1 MKKLLTLFILATL
14 FFSCNSKSSE
24 KTKNLKEVSIILDW
38 YPNAVHSFL
47 YTAIEKGYFEEEG
60 IKLNII
66 YPSSPSDSLTLPAA
80 KKADIGISYLNS
92 VVMAKVNENVPVKSF
107 GAVLQRSV
115 NTVISLKEKNITS
128 PKDFENKIA
137 GTSGGILSETYL
149 NSMMKFESLDPK
161 SLKIIDVGF
170 ELLTAMITNRV
181 DFTIGNMVNHEV
193 PVIKEKGID
202 INYFLIDNF
211 GIPQA
216 YELILVANE
225 DLLNQNKDIYEK
237 VLKAMKKGFYDV
249 QNNPEE
255 ALKLLLSKQ
264 AVEQFPLSENV
275 EKESLEILLPIM
287 ETQNA
292 KFLEQTENI
301 WENNINWL
309 YKNGIIQKKLPA
321 QNFIY
326 QF

>member
-1 MKKLLTLFILATL
+1 MKKILTILILVTLLL
-14 FFSCNSKSSE
+14 SCNSKKE
-24 KTKNLKEVSIILDW
+24 DNLKEVSIILDW

-47 YTAIEKGYFEEEG
+47 YTAVEKGYFKDEG

-92 VVMAKVNENVPVKSF
+92 VIMARANENVPIKSF
-107 GAVLQRSV
+107 GAILQRSV

-128 PKDFENKIA
+128 PKDFQNKIA
-137 GTSGGILSETYL
+137 GTSGGVLSETYL
-149 NSMMKFESLDPK
+149 KSMMISQNLDPN
-161 SLKIIDVGF
+161 SLKITDVGF
-170 ELLTAMITNRV
+170 ELLTSMITNQV
-181 DFTIGNMVNHEV
+181 DFTIGNMINHEV

-216 YELILVANE
+216 YELILVANDE
-225 DLLNQNKDIYEK
+225 LLNQNKDTYTK
-237 VLKAMKKGFYDV
+237 VLKAMQKGFEDV
-249 QNNPEE
+249 KNNPSES
-255 ALKLLLSKQ
+255 LNLLLSKQ
-264 AVEQFPLSENV
+264 AVDQFPLSETV

-287 ETQNA
+287 ETPQN
-292 KFLEQTENI
+292 KFLTQTKKV
-301 WENNINWL
+301 WENNVNWL
-309 YKNGIIQKKLPA
+309 YENGIIQKKLPA
-321 QNFIY
+321 ENFIY

>member
-1 MKKLLTLFILATL
+1 MKKILTILIMIILLV
-14 FFSCNSKSSE
+14 SCKSKKE
-24 KTKNLKEVSIILDW
+24 NNLKEVSIILDW

-47 YTAIEKGYFEEEG
+47 YTAIEKGYFKDEG

-92 VVMAKVNENVPVKSF
+92 VIMARANENVPIKSF
-107 GAVLQRSV
+107 GAILQRSV

-128 PKDFENKIA
+128 PKDFQNKIA
-137 GTSGGILSETYL
+137 GTSGGVLSETYL
-149 NSMMKFESLDPK
+149 KSMMKSQNLDAN
-161 SLKIIDVGF
+161 SLKITDVGF
-170 ELLTAMITNRV
+170 ELLTSMITNQV
-181 DFTIGNMVNHEV
+181 DFTIGNMINHEV

-216 YELILVANE
+216 YELILVANDE
-225 DLLNQNKDIYEK
+225 LLNQNKDTYTK
-237 VLKAMKKGFYDV
+237 VLKAMQKGFEDV
-249 QNNPEE
+249 KNNPSES
-255 ALKLLLSKQ
+255 LNLLLSKQ
-264 AVEQFPLSENV
+264 AVDQFPLSETV

-287 ETQNA
+287 ETPQN
-292 KFLEQTENI
+292 KFLTQTKKV
-301 WENNINWL
+301 WENNVNWL
-309 YKNGIIQKKLPA
+309 YENGIIQKKLPA
-321 QNFIY
+321 ENFIY

>member
-1 MKKLLTLFILATL
+1 MNKLLTIFSLTVL
-14 FFSCNSKSSE
+14 FFSCNSKNLE
-24 KTKNLKEVSIILDW
+24 KNKNLKEISIILDW

-47 YTAIEKGYFEEEG
+47 YTAIEKGYFEDEG

-80 KKADIGISYLNS
+80 KKADIGISYLNN
-92 VVMAKVNENVPVKSF
+92 VIIAKTNENVPIKSF

-128 PKDFENKIA
+128 PKDFQNKIA

-149 NSMMKFESLDPK
+149 NSMMKSENLNPQ

-193 PVIKEKGID
+193 PIIKEKGID

-225 DLLNQNKDIYEK
+225 ELLNQNKDTYEK
-237 VLKAMKKGFYDV
+237 FLKAIKKGFYDV

-264 AVEQFPLSENV
+264 AVEQFPLSEIV
-275 EKESLEILLPIM
+275 ERESLEILLPIM
-287 ETQNA
+287 ETENA
-292 KFLEQTENI
+292 KFLNQNEDI
-301 WENNINWL
+301 WEKNINWL
-309 YKNGIIQKKLPA
+309 YENGIIHKKLPA

>member
-1 MKKLLTLFILATL
+1 MKKILTVLILVTLLL
-14 FFSCNSKSSE
+14 SCNSKKE
-24 KTKNLKEVSIILDW
+24 DNLKEVSIILDW

-47 YTAIEKGYFEEEG
+47 YTAVEKGYFKDEG

-92 VVMAKVNENVPVKSF
+92 VIMARANENVPIKSF
-107 GAVLQRSV
+107 GAILQRSV

-128 PKDFENKIA
+128 PKDFQNKIA

-149 NSMMKFESLDPK
+149 KSMMISQNLDPN
-161 SLKIIDVGF
+161 SLKITDVGF
-170 ELLTAMITNRV
+170 ELLTSMITNQV
-181 DFTIGNMVNHEV
+181 DFTIGNMINHEV

-216 YELILVANE
+216 YELILVANDE
-225 DLLNQNKDIYEK
+225 LLNQNKDTYTK
-237 VLKAMKKGFYDV
+237 VLKAMQKGFEDV
-249 QNNPEE
+249 KNNPSES
-255 ALKLLLSKQ
+255 LNLLLSKQ
-264 AVEQFPLSENV
+264 AVDQFPLSETV
-275 EKESLEILLPIM
+275 ERESLEILLPIM
-287 ETQNA
+287 ETPQN
-292 KFLEQTENI
+292 KFLTQTKKV
-301 WENNINWL
+301 WENNVNWL
-309 YKNGIIQKKLPA
+309 YENGIIQKKLPA
-321 QNFIY
+321 ENFIY

>member
-1 MKKLLTLFILATL
+1 MKKILTILIMVTLLL
-14 FFSCNSKSSE
+14 SCNSKKE
-24 KTKNLKEVSIILDW
+24 DNLKEVSIILDW

-47 YTAIEKGYFEEEG
+47 YTAIEKGYFKDEG

-92 VVMAKVNENVPVKSF
+92 VIMARANENVPIKSF
-107 GAVLQRSV
+107 GAILQRSV

-128 PKDFENKIA
+128 PKDFQNKIA
-137 GTSGGILSETYL
+137 GTSGGVLSEAYL
-149 NSMMKFESLDPK
+149 KSMMISENLDPN
-161 SLKIIDVGF
+161 SLKITDVGF
-170 ELLTAMITNRV
+170 ELLTSMITNQV
-181 DFTIGNMVNHEV
+181 DFTIGNMINHEV

-216 YELILVANE
+216 YELILVANDE
-225 DLLNQNKDIYEK
+225 LLSQNKDTYIK
-237 VLKAMKKGFYDV
+237 VLKAMQKGFEDV
-249 QNNPEE
+249 KNNPSES
-255 ALKLLLSKQ
+255 LNLLLSKQ
-264 AVEQFPLSENV
+264 AVDQFPLSETV

-287 ETQNA
+287 ETPQNR
-292 KFLEQTENI
+292 FLTQTKNV
-301 WENNINWL
+301 WENNVNWL
-309 YKNGIIQKKLPA
+309 YENGIIQKKLPA
-321 QNFIY
+321 ENFIY

>member
-1 MKKLLTLFILATL
+1 MKKILTILILVTLLL
-14 FFSCNSKSSE
+14 SCNSKKE
-24 KTKNLKEVSIILDW
+24 DNLKEVSIILDW

-47 YTAIEKGYFEEEG
+47 YTAVEKGYFKDEG

-92 VVMAKVNENVPVKSF
+92 VIMARANENVPIKSF
-107 GAVLQRSV
+107 GAILQRSV

-128 PKDFENKIA
+128 PKDFQNKIA

-149 NSMMKFESLDPK
+149 KSMMISQNLDPN
-161 SLKIIDVGF
+161 SLKITDVGF
-170 ELLTAMITNRV
+170 ELLTSMITNQV
-181 DFTIGNMVNHEV
+181 DFTIGNMINHEV

-216 YELILVANE
+216 YELILVANDE
-225 DLLNQNKDIYEK
+225 LLNQNKDTYTK
-237 VLKAMKKGFYDV
+237 VLKAMQKGFEDV
-249 QNNPEE
+249 KNNPSES
-255 ALKLLLSKQ
+255 LNLLLSKQ
-264 AVEQFPLSENV
+264 AVDQFPLSETV
-275 EKESLEILLPIM
+275 ERESLEILLPIM
-287 ETQNA
+287 ETLQN
-292 KFLEQTENI
+292 KFLTQTKKV
-301 WENNINWL
+301 WENNVNWL
-309 YKNGIIQKKLPA
+309 YENGIIQKKLPA
-321 QNFIY
+321 ENFIY

>member
-1 MKKLLTLFILATL
+1 MKKILTVLILVTLLL
-14 FFSCNSKSSE
+14 SCNSKKE
-24 KTKNLKEVSIILDW
+24 DNLKEVSIILDW

-47 YTAIEKGYFEEEG
+47 YTAVEKGYFKDEG

-92 VVMAKVNENVPVKSF
+92 VIMARANENVPIKSF
-107 GAVLQRSV
+107 GAILQRSI

-128 PKDFENKIA
+128 PKDFQNKIA
-137 GTSGGILSETYL
+137 GTSGGVLSETYL
-149 NSMMKFESLDPK
+149 KSMMISQNLDPN
-161 SLKIIDVGF
+161 SLKITDVGF
-170 ELLTAMITNRV
+170 ELLTSMITNQV
-181 DFTIGNMVNHEV
+181 DFTIGNMINHEV

-216 YELILVANE
+216 YELILVANDE
-225 DLLNQNKDIYEK
+225 LLNQNKDTYTK
-237 VLKAMKKGFYDV
+237 VLKAMQKGFEDV
-249 QNNPEE
+249 KNNPSES
-255 ALKLLLSKQ
+255 LNLLLSKQ
-264 AVEQFPLSENV
+264 AVDQFPLSETV

-287 ETQNA
+287 ETPQN
-292 KFLEQTENI
+292 KFLTQTKKV
-301 WENNINWL
+301 WENNVNWL
-309 YKNGIIQKKLPA
+309 YENGIIQKKLPA
-321 QNFIY
+321 ENFIY

>member
-1 MKKLLTLFILATL
+1 MKKILTVLILVTLLL
-14 FFSCNSKSSE
+14 SCNSKKE
-24 KTKNLKEVSIILDW
+24 DNLKEVSIILDW

-47 YTAIEKGYFEEEG
+47 YTAVEKGYFKDEG

-92 VVMAKVNENVPVKSF
+92 VIMARANENVPIKSF
-107 GAVLQRSV
+107 GAILQRSV

-128 PKDFENKIA
+128 PKDFQNKIA
-137 GTSGGILSETYL
+137 GTSGGVLSETYL
-149 NSMMKFESLDPK
+149 KSMMISQNLDPN
-161 SLKIIDVGF
+161 SLKITDVGF
-170 ELLTAMITNRV
+170 ELLTSMITNQV
-181 DFTIGNMVNHEV
+181 DFTIGNMINHEV

-216 YELILVANE
+216 YELILVANDE
-225 DLLNQNKDIYEK
+225 LLNQNKDTYTK
-237 VLKAMKKGFYDV
+237 VLKAMQKGFEDV
-249 QNNPEE
+249 KNNPSES
-255 ALKLLLSKQ
+255 LNLLLSKQ
-264 AVEQFPLSENV
+264 AVDQFPLNETV

-287 ETQNA
+287 ETPQN
-292 KFLEQTENI
+292 KFLTQTKKV
-301 WENNINWL
+301 WENNVNWL
-309 YKNGIIQKKLPA
+309 YENGIIQKKLPA
-321 QNFIY
+321 ENFIY

>member
-1 MKKLLTLFILATL
+1 MKKIFTILIMLTLLL
-14 FFSCNSKSSE
+14 SCNSKKEDS
-24 KTKNLKEVSIILDW
+24 LKEVSIILDW

-47 YTAIEKGYFEEEG
+47 YTAIEKGYFKDEG

-92 VVMAKVNENVPVKSF
+92 VVMARANENVPIKSF
-107 GAVLQRSV
+107 GAILQRSV

-137 GTSGGILSETYL
+137 GTSGGVLSETYL
-149 NSMMKFESLDPK
+149 KSMMISENLNPN
-161 SLKIIDVGF
+161 SLKITDVGF
-170 ELLTAMITNRV
+170 ELLTSMITNQV

-216 YELILVANE
+216 YELILVANDE
-225 DLLNQNKDIYEK
+225 LLNQNKDIYAK
-237 VLKAMKKGFYDV
+237 VLKAMQKGFEDV
-249 QNNPEE
+249 KSNPKES
-255 ALKLLLSKQ
+255 LNLLLSKQ
-264 AVEQFPLSENV
+264 AVDQFPLSETV

-287 ETQNA
+287 ETPQN
-292 KFLEQTENI
+292 KFLTQTKKV
-301 WENNINWL
+301 WENNVNWL
-309 YKNGIIQKKLPA
+309 YENGIIQKNLPA
-321 QNFIY
+321 ENFIY

>member
-1 MKKLLTLFILATL
+1 MKKILTILILVTLLL
-14 FFSCNSKSSE
+14 SCNSKKE
-24 KTKNLKEVSIILDW
+24 DNLKEVSIILDW

-47 YTAIEKGYFEEEG
+47 YTAVEKGYFKDEG

-66 YPSSPSDSLTLPAA
+66 YPSSPSDSLTLSAA

-92 VVMAKVNENVPVKSF
+92 VIMARANENVPIKSF
-107 GAVLQRSV
+107 GAILQRSV

-128 PKDFENKIA
+128 PKDFQNKIA

-149 NSMMKFESLDPK
+149 KSMMISQNLDPN
-161 SLKIIDVGF
+161 SLKITDVGF
-170 ELLTAMITNRV
+170 ELLTSMITNQV
-181 DFTIGNMVNHEV
+181 DFTIGNMINHEV

-216 YELILVANE
+216 YELILVANDE
-225 DLLNQNKDIYEK
+225 LLNQNKDTYTK
-237 VLKAMKKGFYDV
+237 VLKAMQKGFEDV
-249 QNNPEE
+249 KNNPSES
-255 ALKLLLSKQ
+255 LNLLLSKQ
-264 AVEQFPLSENV
+264 AVDQFPLSETV

-287 ETQNA
+287 ETPQN
-292 KFLEQTENI
+292 KFLTQTKKV
-301 WENNINWL
+301 WENNVNWL
-309 YKNGIIQKKLPA
+309 YENGIIQKKLPA
-321 QNFIY
+321 ENFIY

>member
-1 MKKLLTLFILATL
+1 MKKILTILILVTLLL
-14 FFSCNSKSSE
+14 SCNSKKE
-24 KTKNLKEVSIILDW
+24 DNLKEVSIILDW

-47 YTAIEKGYFEEEG
+47 YTAVEKGYFKDEG

-92 VVMAKVNENVPVKSF
+92 VIMARANENVPIKSF
-107 GAVLQRSV
+107 GAILQRSV

-128 PKDFENKIA
+128 PKDFQNKIA
-137 GTSGGILSETYL
+137 GTSGGVLSETYL
-149 NSMMKFESLDPK
+149 KSMMISQNLDPN
-161 SLKIIDVGF
+161 SLKITDVGF
-170 ELLTAMITNRV
+170 ELLTSMITNQV
-181 DFTIGNMVNHEV
+181 DFTIGNMINHEV

-216 YELILVANE
+216 YELILVANDE
-225 DLLNQNKDIYEK
+225 LLNQNKDIYTK
-237 VLKAMKKGFYDV
+237 ILKAMQKGFEDV
-249 QNNPEE
+249 KNNPSES
-255 ALKLLLSKQ
+255 LNLLLSKQ
-264 AVEQFPLSENV
+264 AVDQFPLSETV

-287 ETQNA
+287 ETPQN
-292 KFLEQTENI
+292 KFLTQTKKV
-301 WENNINWL
+301 WENNVNWL
-309 YKNGIIQKKLPA
+309 YENGIIQKKLPA
-321 QNFIY
+321 ENFIY

>member
-1 MKKLLTLFILATL
+1 MKKILTILILVTLLL
-14 FFSCNSKSSE
+14 SCNSKKE
-24 KTKNLKEVSIILDW
+24 DNLKEVSIILDW

-47 YTAIEKGYFEEEG
+47 YTAIEKGYFKDEG

-92 VVMAKVNENVPVKSF
+92 VIMARANENVPIKSF
-107 GAVLQRSV
+107 GAILQRSV

-128 PKDFENKIA
+128 PKDFQNKIA
-137 GTSGGILSETYL
+137 GTSGGVLSETYL
-149 NSMMKFESLDPK
+149 KSMMKSQNLDPN
-161 SLKIIDVGF
+161 SLKITDVGF
-170 ELLTAMITNRV
+170 ELLTSMITNQV
-181 DFTIGNMVNHEV
+181 DFTIGNMINHEV

-216 YELILVANE
+216 YELILVANDE
-225 DLLNQNKDIYEK
+225 LLNQNKDTYTK
-237 VLKAMKKGFYDV
+237 VLKAMQKGFEDV
-249 QNNPEE
+249 KNNPSES
-255 ALKLLLSKQ
+255 LNLLLSKQ
-264 AVEQFPLSENV
+264 AVDQFPLSETV

-287 ETQNA
+287 ETPQN
-292 KFLEQTENI
+292 KFLTQTKKI
-301 WENNINWL
+301 WENNVNWL
-309 YKNGIIQKKLPA
+309 YENGIIQKNLPA
-321 QNFIY
+321 ENFIY

>member
-1 MKKLLTLFILATL
+1 MKKILTILILVTLLL
-14 FFSCNSKSSE
+14 SCNSKKE
-24 KTKNLKEVSIILDW
+24 DNLKEVSIILDW

-47 YTAIEKGYFEEEG
+47 YTAVEKGYFKDEG

-92 VVMAKVNENVPVKSF
+92 VIMARANENVPIKSF
-107 GAVLQRSV
+107 GAILQRSV

-128 PKDFENKIA
+128 PKDFQNKIA
-137 GTSGGILSETYL
+137 GTSGGVLSETYL
-149 NSMMKFESLDPK
+149 KSMMISQNLDPN
-161 SLKIIDVGF
+161 SLKITDVGF
-170 ELLTAMITNRV
+170 ELLTSMITNQV
-181 DFTIGNMVNHEV
+181 DFTIGNMINHEV

-216 YELILVANE
+216 YELILVANDE
-225 DLLNQNKDIYEK
+225 LLNQNKDTYTKI
-237 VLKAMKKGFYDV
+237 LKAMQKGFEDV
-249 QNNPEE
+249 KNNPSES
-255 ALKLLLSKQ
+255 LNLLLSKQ
-264 AVEQFPLSENV
+264 AVDQFPLSKTV

-287 ETQNA
+287 ETPQN
-292 KFLEQTENI
+292 KFLTQTKKV
-301 WENNINWL
+301 WENNVNWL
-309 YKNGIIQKKLPA
+309 YENGIIQKKLPA
-321 QNFIY
+321 ENFIY

>member
-1 MKKLLTLFILATL
+1 MKKILTILIMVTLLL
-14 FFSCNSKSSE
+14 SCNSKKE
-24 KTKNLKEVSIILDW
+24 DNLKEVSIILDW

-47 YTAIEKGYFEEEG
+47 YTAVEKGYFKDEG

-92 VVMAKVNENVPVKSF
+92 VIMARANENVPIKSF
-107 GAVLQRSV
+107 GAILQRSV

-128 PKDFENKIA
+128 PKDFQNKIA
-137 GTSGGILSETYL
+137 GTSGGVLSEAYL
-149 NSMMKFESLDPK
+149 KSMMISENLDPN
-161 SLKIIDVGF
+161 SLKITDVGF
-170 ELLTAMITNRV
+170 ELLTSMITNQV
-181 DFTIGNMVNHEV
+181 DFTIGNMINHEV

-216 YELILVANE
+216 YELILVANDE
-225 DLLNQNKDIYEK
+225 LLSQNKDTYIK
-237 VLKAMKKGFYDV
+237 VLKAMQKGFEDV
-249 QNNPEE
+249 KNNPSES
-255 ALKLLLSKQ
+255 LNLLLSKQ
-264 AVEQFPLSENV
+264 AVDQFPLSETV

-287 ETQNA
+287 ETPQNR
-292 KFLEQTENI
+292 FLTQTKNV
-301 WENNINWL
+301 WENNVNWL
-309 YKNGIIQKKLPA
+309 YENGIIQKKLPA
-321 QNFIY
+321 ENFIY

>member
-1 MKKLLTLFILATL
+1 MKKILTVLILVTLLL
-14 FFSCNSKSSE
+14 SCNSKKE
-24 KTKNLKEVSIILDW
+24 DNLKEVSIILDW

-47 YTAIEKGYFEEEG
+47 YTAVEKGYFKDEG

-92 VVMAKVNENVPVKSF
+92 VIMARANENVPIKSF
-107 GAVLQRSV
+107 GAILQRSV

-128 PKDFENKIA
+128 PKDFQNKIA

-149 NSMMKFESLDPK
+149 KSMMISQNLDPN
-161 SLKIIDVGF
+161 SLKITDVGF
-170 ELLTAMITNRV
+170 ELLTSMITNQV
-181 DFTIGNMVNHEV
+181 DFTIGNMINHEV

-216 YELILVANE
+216 YELLLVANDE
-225 DLLNQNKDIYEK
+225 LLNQNKDTYTK
-237 VLKAMKKGFYDV
+237 VLKAMQKGFEDV
-249 QNNPEE
+249 KNNPSES
-255 ALKLLLSKQ
+255 LNLLLSKQ
-264 AVEQFPLSENV
+264 AVDQFPLSETV

-287 ETQNA
+287 ETPQN
-292 KFLEQTENI
+292 KFLTQTKKV
-301 WENNINWL
+301 WENNVNWL
-309 YKNGIIQKKLPA
+309 YENGIIQKKLPA
-321 QNFIY
+321 ENFIY

>member
-1 MKKLLTLFILATL
+1 MKKILTVLILVTLLL
-14 FFSCNSKSSE
+14 SCNSKKE
-24 KTKNLKEVSIILDW
+24 DNLKEVSIILDW

-47 YTAIEKGYFEEEG
+47 YTAVEKGYFKDEG

-92 VVMAKVNENVPVKSF
+92 VIMARANENVPIKSF
-107 GAVLQRSV
+107 GAILQRSV

-128 PKDFENKIA
+128 PKNFQNKIA
-137 GTSGGILSETYL
+137 GTSGGVLSETYL
-149 NSMMKFESLDPK
+149 KSMMISQNLDPN
-161 SLKIIDVGF
+161 SLKITDVGF
-170 ELLTAMITNRV
+170 ELLTSMITNQV
-181 DFTIGNMVNHEV
+181 DFTIGNMINHEV

-216 YELILVANE
+216 YELILVANDE
-225 DLLNQNKDIYEK
+225 LLNQNKDTYTK
-237 VLKAMKKGFYDV
+237 VLKAMQKGFEDV
-249 QNNPEE
+249 KNNPSES
-255 ALKLLLSKQ
+255 LNLLLSKQ
-264 AVEQFPLSENV
+264 AVDQFPLSETV

-287 ETQNA
+287 ETPQN
-292 KFLEQTENI
+292 KFLTQTKKV
-301 WENNINWL
+301 WENNVNWL
-309 YKNGIIQKKLPA
+309 YENGIIQKKLPA
-321 QNFIY
+321 ENFIY

>member
-1 MKKLLTLFILATL
+1 MKKILTVLILVTLLL
-14 FFSCNSKSSE
+14 SCNSKKE
-24 KTKNLKEVSIILDW
+24 DNLKEVSIILDW

-47 YTAIEKGYFEEEG
+47 YTAIEKGYFKDEG

-92 VVMAKVNENVPVKSF
+92 VIMARANENVPIKSF
-107 GAVLQRSV
+107 GAILQRSV

-128 PKDFENKIA
+128 PKDFQNKIA
-137 GTSGGILSETYL
+137 GTSGGVLSETYL
-149 NSMMKFESLDPK
+149 KSMMISQNLDPN
-161 SLKIIDVGF
+161 SLKITDVGF
-170 ELLTAMITNRV
+170 ELLTSMITNQV
-181 DFTIGNMVNHEV
+181 DFTIGNMINHEV

-216 YELILVANE
+216 YELILVANDE
-225 DLLNQNKDIYEK
+225 LLNQNKDTYTK
-237 VLKAMKKGFYDV
+237 VLKAMQKGFEDV
-249 QNNPEE
+249 KNNPSES
-255 ALKLLLSKQ
+255 LNLLLSKQ
-264 AVEQFPLSENV
+264 AVDQFPLSETV

-287 ETQNA
+287 ETPQN
-292 KFLEQTENI
+292 KFLTQTKKV
-301 WENNINWL
+301 WENNVNWL

-321 QNFIY
+321 ENFIY

>member
-1 MKKLLTLFILATL
+1 MKKILTILILVTLLL
-14 FFSCNSKSSE
+14 SCNSKKE
-24 KTKNLKEVSIILDW
+24 DNLKEVSIILDW

-47 YTAIEKGYFEEEG
+47 YTAVEKGYFKDEG

-92 VVMAKVNENVPVKSF
+92 VIMARANENVPIKSF
-107 GAVLQRSV
+107 GAILQRSV

-128 PKDFENKIA
+128 PKDFQNKIA

-149 NSMMKFESLDPK
+149 KSMMISQNLDPN
-161 SLKIIDVGF
+161 SLKITDVGF
-170 ELLTAMITNRV
+170 ELLTSMITNQV
-181 DFTIGNMVNHEV
+181 DFTIGNMINHEV

-216 YELILVANE
+216 YELILVANDE
-225 DLLNQNKDIYEK
+225 LLNQNKDTYTK
-237 VLKAMKKGFYDV
+237 VLKAMQKGFEDV
-249 QNNPEE
+249 KNNPSES
-255 ALKLLLSKQ
+255 LNLLLSKQ
-264 AVEQFPLSENV
+264 AVDQFPLSETV

-287 ETQNA
+287 ETPQN
-292 KFLEQTENI
+292 KFLTQTKKV
-301 WENNINWL
+301 WENNVNWL
-309 YKNGIIQKKLPA
+309 YENGIIQKKLPA
-321 QNFIY
+321 ENFIY

>member
-1 MKKLLTLFILATL
+1 MKKILTVLILVTLLL
-14 FFSCNSKSSE
+14 SCNSKKE
-24 KTKNLKEVSIILDW
+24 DNLKEVSIILDW

-47 YTAIEKGYFEEEG
+47 YTAVEKGYFKDEG

-92 VVMAKVNENVPVKSF
+92 VIMARANENVPIKSF
-107 GAVLQRSV
+107 GAILQRSV

-128 PKDFENKIA
+128 PKDFQNKIA
-137 GTSGGILSETYL
+137 GTSGGVLSETYL
-149 NSMMKFESLDPK
+149 KSMMISQNLDPN
-161 SLKIIDVGF
+161 SLKITDVGF
-170 ELLTAMITNRV
+170 ELLTSMITNQV
-181 DFTIGNMVNHEV
+181 DFTIGNMINHEV

-216 YELILVANE
+216 YELLLVANDE
-225 DLLNQNKDIYEK
+225 LLNQNKDTYTKI
-237 VLKAMKKGFYDV
+237 LKAMQKGFEDV
-249 QNNPEE
+249 KNNPSES
-255 ALKLLLSKQ
+255 LNLLLSKQ
-264 AVEQFPLSENV
+264 AVDQFPLSETV

-287 ETQNA
+287 ETPQN
-292 KFLEQTENI
+292 KFLTQTKKV
-301 WENNINWL
+301 WENNVNWL
-309 YKNGIIQKKLPA
+309 YENGIIQKKLPA
-321 QNFIY
+321 ENFIY